1 MVIVKQKNADMS
13 NPTFE
18 FEVFSGKLQT
28 YELIGLIELI
38 ACRVQ
43 SLNNQENTLTI
54 LKPKLVILVLV
65 LVLLG

>member
-1 MVIVKQKNADMS
+1 MS